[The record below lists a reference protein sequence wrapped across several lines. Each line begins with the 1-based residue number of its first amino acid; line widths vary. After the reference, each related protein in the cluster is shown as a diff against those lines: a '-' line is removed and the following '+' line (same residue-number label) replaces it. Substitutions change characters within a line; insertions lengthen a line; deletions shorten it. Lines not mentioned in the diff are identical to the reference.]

1 MDQAALQAAEAQFL
15 AAARAYVAALVK
27 QETPQDGQ
35 PGRGARKDMVM
46 KPGDPR
52 FGRDDQPP
60 GNR

>member
-1 MDQAALQAAEAQFL
+1 MDQAALEAAEAQFL
-15 AAARAYVAALVK
+15 AAARAYVANLVK
-27 QETPQDGQ
+27 Q
-35 PGRGARKDMVM
+35 